1 VDVPGNATPV
11 VEKRLG
17 RLSCIFLVLLNS
29 GTGGTQMSSNPI
41 VVARGQQLAGVL
53 LSTVPLAERMLL
65 YQVAMIAWLL
75 LPIRLAGKRSSV

>member
-1 VDVPGNATPV
+1 
-11 VEKRLG
+11 
-17 RLSCIFLVLLNS
+17 
-29 GTGGTQMSSNPI
+29 MSSSPI

>member
-29 GTGGTQMSSNPI
+29 GTGGAQMSSSPI

>member
-29 GTGGTQMSSNPI
+29 GTGGTQMSSSPI